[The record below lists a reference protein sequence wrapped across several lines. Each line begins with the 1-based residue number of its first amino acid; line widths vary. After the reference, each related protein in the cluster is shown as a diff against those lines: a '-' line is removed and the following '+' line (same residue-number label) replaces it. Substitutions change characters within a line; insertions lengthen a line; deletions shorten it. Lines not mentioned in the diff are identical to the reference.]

1 MITIKELAR
10 RLNLSPS
17 TVSKALHDY
26 PGIGLVTKEKVKALA
41 KELNYVPN
49 QAAIH
54 FKQQKTFT
62 IGVILPSLLD
72 QFYSLAING
81 IENYTMEHDYSV
93 LICQSHE
100 SVEREK
106 QLLGIMQRNRV
117 DGLIIAVSK
126 NTTDYAHISAL
137 QRSGVPV
144 VFFVR
149 KPTQLPCHNVTSDVY
164 KGALEAVELLIK
176 RGHRRIGYINGPVS
190 WVASTER
197 FLGYRD
203 ALLQNNIPHDP
214 TLVKV
219 TDLTPDGNQEAFK
232 ALLSVPEPPTAILT
246 FKDYVML
253 DALQYLKKSKRDLHG
268 PELEFIGFGALPLF
282 EYLDKQPLASIQEQP
297 YLIGEKAAT
306 LLLDLI
312 RHPGAEMP
320 FQQVALPCNLKV
332 Y

>member
-1 MITIKELAR
+1 MITIKELAK
-10 RLNLSPS
+10 RLHLSPS

-26 PGIGLVTKEKVKALA
+26 PGIGLTTKEKVKRLA
-41 KELNYVPN
+41 EELHYVPN

-62 IGVILPSLLD
+62 LGVILPSLLD

-81 IENYTMEHDYSV
+81 IENYTIDHDYSV

-100 SVEREK
+100 NVEREK
-106 QLLGIMQRNRV
+106 QLLSIMQRNRV
-117 DGLIIAVSK
+117 DGLIISVTK
-126 NTTDYAHISAL
+126 NTTDYSHITEL
-137 QRSGVPV
+137 QQSGIPV

-149 KPTQLPCHNVTSDVY
+149 KPTHLPCHNVTSDVY
-164 KGALEAVELLIK
+164 KGALEGVNLLIE
-176 RGHRRIGYINGPVS
+176 RGHTRIGYVNGPVS

-203 ALLQNNIPHDP
+203 ALMQHEIIYDP
-214 TLVKV
+214 SLVKV
-219 TDLTPDGNQEAFK
+219 SDLTPRGNQEAIK
-232 ALLSVPEPPTAILT
+232 ALLADPRPPTAVLT

-253 DALQYLKKSKRDLHG
+253 DALQYLKRAG
-268 PELEFIGFGALPLF
+268 NCPEKPIEFIGFGALPLF

-297 YLIGEKAAT
+297 YQIGEKAAD
-306 LLLDLI
+306 LLLRLI
-312 RHPGAEMP
+312 SNPEAKIP
-320 FQQVALPCNLKV
+320 FQQIASPCNLKV

>member
-1 MITIKELAR
+1 MITIKELAQ

-41 KELNYVPN
+41 KELHYVPN

-62 IGVILPSLLD
+62 LGVILPSLLD
-72 QFYSLAING
+72 QFYSLAVNG
-81 IENYTMEHDYSV
+81 IENYTMDHDYSV

-100 SVEREK
+100 NVEREK
-106 QLLGIMQRNRV
+106 QLLSIMQRNRV
-117 DGLIIAVSK
+117 DGLIISVTK
-126 NTTDYAHISAL
+126 NTTDYSHITDL

-203 ALLQNNIPHDP
+203 ALLQHEIAYDP

-219 TDLTPDGNQEAFK
+219 SDLTSGGNHGAIK
-232 ALLSVPEPPTAILT
+232 ALLASPQPPTAILA

-253 DALQYLKKSKRDLHG
+253 DALQYLKKARAATDG
-268 PELEFIGFGALPLF
+268 QAIEFIGFGALPLF

-297 YLIGEKAAT
+297 YQIGEKAAN

-312 RHPGAEMP
+312 RNPGAEIP

>member
-26 PGIGLVTKEKVKALA
+26 PGIGLVTREKVKALA
-41 KELNYVPN
+41 KELHYVPN
-49 QAAIH
+49 QTAIH

-62 IGVILPSLLD
+62 LGVILPSLLD
-72 QFYSLAING
+72 QFYSLAVNG
-81 IENYTMEHDYSV
+81 IENYTMDHDYSV

-106 QLLGIMQRNRV
+106 QLLSIMQRNRV
-117 DGLIIAVSK
+117 DGVIISISR
-126 NTTDYAHISAL
+126 NTTDYEHITAL
-137 QRSGVPV
+137 QQADIPV

-149 KPTQLPCHNVTSDVY
+149 KPTQHPCHNVTSDVY
-164 KGALEAVELLIK
+164 KGAFEAVQLLIE
-176 RGHRRIGYINGPVS
+176 RGHRRIAYINGPAS

-203 ALLQNNIPHDP
+203 ALMQHGVGYDP
-214 TLVKV
+214 SLVEV
-219 TDLTPDGNQEAFK
+219 SDLSPGGNQEAIT
-232 ALLSVPEPPTAILT
+232 ALMGLPDAPTAVLT
-246 FKDYVML
+246 FKDYITL
-253 DALQYLKKSKRDLHG
+253 DALLWLKKHDPAPGDRK
-268 PELEFIGFGALPLF
+268 PEFIGFGALPLF

-297 YLIGEKAAT
+297 YQIGEKAAS

-312 RHPGAEMP
+312 RDPGAERN
-320 FQQVALPCNLKV
+320 FQQIALPCNLKV

>member
-41 KELNYVPN
+41 KELHYVPN

-62 IGVILPSLLD
+62 LGVILPSLLD
-72 QFYSLAING
+72 QFYSLAVNG
-81 IENYTMEHDYSV
+81 IENYTIDHDYSV

-100 SVEREK
+100 NVEREK
-106 QLLGIMQRNRV
+106 QLLSIMQRNRV
-117 DGLIIAVSK
+117 DGLIISVTK
-126 NTTDYAHISAL
+126 NTNDYSHITDL
-137 QRSGVPV
+137 QAAGIPV

-203 ALLQNNIPHDP
+203 ALLQHEIAYDP
-214 TLVKV
+214 GLVKV
-219 TDLTPDGNQEAFK
+219 SDLTPLGNQEAIK
-232 ALLSVPEPPTAILT
+232 ALLSTTPPPTAILT
-246 FKDYVML
+246 FKDYIML
-253 DALQYLKKSKRDLHG
+253 DALQYLKRNKPASCCDA
-268 PELEFIGFGALPLF
+268 LEFIGFGALPLF

-297 YLIGEKAAT
+297 YQIGEKAAS

-312 RHPGAEMP
+312 GNPGVEMP

>member
-1 MITIKELAR
+1 MITIKELAK

-26 PGIGLVTKEKVKALA
+26 PGIGLVTKEKVKKLA
-41 KELNYVPN
+41 KELHFVPN

-62 IGVILPSLLD
+62 LGVILPSLLD
-72 QFYSLAING
+72 QFYSLAVNG
-81 IENYTMEHDYSV
+81 IENYTMDHDYSV

-100 SVEREK
+100 NVEREK
-106 QLLGIMQRNRV
+106 QLLSIMQRNRV
-117 DGLIIAVSK
+117 DGLIISITK
-126 NTTDYAHISAL
+126 NTTDYSHITEL
-137 QRSGVPV
+137 QHSGIPV

-149 KPTQLPCHNVTSDVY
+149 KPTHLPCHNVTSDVY
-164 KGALEAVELLIK
+164 KGALEAVNLLIE
-176 RGHRRIGYINGPVS
+176 RGHRRIAYINGPVS

-203 ALLQNNIPHDP
+203 ALMQHDIAYDP
-214 TLVKV
+214 ALVKV
-219 TDLTPDGNQEAFK
+219 SDLTPRGNQDAIR
-232 ALLSVPEPPTAILT
+232 ALLAVPRPPTAVLT

-253 DALQYLKKSKRDLHG
+253 DALQYLKRVKGTSG
-268 PELEFIGFGALPLF
+268 SEPVEFIGFGALPLF

-297 YLIGEKAAT
+297 YQIGEKAAS
-306 LLLDLI
+306 LLLNLI
-312 RHPGAEMP
+312 RNPEAEIP
-320 FQQVALPCNLKV
+320 FQQLALPCNLKV